1 MKDFIKQFKPRPLAI
16 VGTLIILAV
25 VIIYSVTVKKN
36 VEVRIPNYFIFKAS
50 D

>member
-1 MKDFIKQFKPRPLAI
+1 MKDFIKQLKPHPVI
-16 VGTLIILAV
+16 VVMIILLAG

-36 VEVRIPNYFIFKAS
+36 VEVQVPNYFIFKAT